1 MVGRASSGTNRYA
14 CNRRCKTLSARENHD
29 HCHAHSTS
37 GRDFQREYFLRSLLR
52 NLSQRHQPEGRL
64 AGARLKLR
72 TEKCC
77 EIHHSLTY
85 EQPERNIPT
94 IHLSTAGGC
103 GHPCVQAW
111 PPLQTMHS
119 PPEPVPGVSEANT
132 APAARTLIFVVED
145 DEDIARLVSHNLQAA
160 GFEVQSFVNGASLIA
175 EASREQPSLF
185 LLDIMLPGANGFDLC
200 RQIRQTPKL
209 SSIPIIFLTAKTAEA
224 DRVKGLELGGDD
236 YITKPFSPRELVAR
250 VRSVLRGL
258 RQSPAMPEVL
268 RLGEIEIDPASMKVQ
283 VQGRPV
289 LTTVREFRL
298 LEYLATHCGRVL
310 TRDQLLD
317 AVWKETP
324 FVTPRSIDV
333 YVRRLREKIESD
345 SRHPKYLKTLRG
357 IGYRFEIPK

>member
-1 MVGRASSGTNRYA
+1 
-14 CNRRCKTLSARENHD
+14 
-29 HCHAHSTS
+29 
-37 GRDFQREYFLRSLLR
+37 
-52 NLSQRHQPEGRL
+52 
-64 AGARLKLR
+64 
-72 TEKCC
+72 
-77 EIHHSLTY
+77 
-85 EQPERNIPT
+85 
-94 IHLSTAGGC
+94 
-103 GHPCVQAW
+103 
-111 PPLQTMHS
+111 
-119 PPEPVPGVSEANT
+119 
-132 APAARTLIFVVED
+132 VED